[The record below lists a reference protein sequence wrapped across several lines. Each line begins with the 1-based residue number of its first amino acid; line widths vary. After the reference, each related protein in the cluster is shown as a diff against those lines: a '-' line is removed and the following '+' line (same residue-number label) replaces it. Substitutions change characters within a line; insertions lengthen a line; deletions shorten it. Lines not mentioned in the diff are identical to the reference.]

1 MTGVQTCALPIY
13 YISYGAKRIARFP
26 DDIRSNL
33 LCPAGKKLAYGENL
47 YLLRTFMW
55 DMKSLGYG
63 QNFDS
68 GKYNRL
74 VLAFEPK
81 FAEYA
86 GQLAQEKC
94 ALFRDDEHFV
104 GYYLDNELPFVA
116 YEHGS
121 VTLGVELAHFLSL
134 PDDYSAAR
142 DFARAFMT
150 REGIASE
157 AGITEAH
164 RESSAPRSPTIIS
177 ASRPKPS
184 ARPTPTT

>member
-1 MTGVQTCALPIY
+1 MPRG
-13 YISYGAKRIARFP
+13 
-26 DDIRSNL
+26 
-33 LCPAGKKLAYGENL
+33 KLAYGENL

-116 YEHGS
+116 YEHSS
-121 VTLGVELAHFLSL
+121 VTSVSNSRTSF
-134 PDDYSAAR
+134 R
-142 DFARAFMT
+142 C
-150 REGIASE
+150 
-157 AGITEAH
+157 
-164 RESSAPRSPTIIS
+164 PTIT
-177 ASRPKPS
+177 APPATSRGRS
-184 ARPTPTT
+184 